1 MANYCATI
9 RTNYFSIKNENAF
22 RELMQSVS
30 AEDEVH
36 IFEQPQS
43 DGSKKF
49 GFGCYGNI
57 YGITAGSDEDDSED
71 DMDCFLDALQNLVC
85 EDDAIIMTEV
95 GNEKLRYVI
104 GCCTVI
110 TSKEIRGVNIP
121 DKALHLAQ
129 ESLGNK
135 HYRTQMDY

>member
-1 MANYCATI
+1 MANYYATI
-9 RTNYFSIKNENAF
+9 RTNYFSVKDEDAF
-22 RELMQSVS
+22 RELLQSVS

-36 IFEQPQS
+36 VFEQPQP

-57 YGITAGSDEDDSED
+57 YGIPAGSDEDGSED
-71 DMDCFLDALQNLVC
+71 DMECFLDALQNLIC

-104 GCCTVI
+104 GCSTVI
-110 TSKEIRGVNIP
+110 TSKEIRGVSIP
-121 DKALHLAQ
+121 DKALHLVQ
-129 ESLGNK
+129 ELLGNK
-135 HYRTQMDY
+135 DFRTQMDY

>member
-1 MANYCATI
+1 MANYYATI
-9 RTNYFSIKNENAF
+9 RTNYFSVKDEDAF
-22 RELMQSVS
+22 RKLILSVR
-30 AEDEVH
+30 AEDEVY
-36 IFEQPQS
+36 IFEQSQS

-49 GFGCYGNI
+49 GFGCLGSI
-57 YGITAGSDEDDSED
+57 YGISAEPEEDDSED

-104 GCCTVI
+104 GYSIVI
-110 TSKEIRGVNIP
+110 TSEEIQGIGIP

-129 ESLGNK
+129 ELLGNK
-135 HYRTQMDY
+135 DFQTQMDY